1 MIRKQQLLTGRPEK
15 QMGFF
20 ARLGRDVKR
29 NYILYIMI
37 APVVAYYVIF
47 CYWPMYGIQ
56 IAFRDFIPRL
66 GFFGSPWVGL
76 DHFKRFFSSYNFL
89 TLLGNTLKLSIYGL
103 LVSFPIP
110 ILFALLLNYLPG
122 KGFRK
127 TVQTISYAPNFIS
140 MVVMCGMITIFLYP
154 DTGVINQVIKSLG
167 GESVDFLSNP
177 KYFRSI
183 FVWTGVWQTMGF
195 SAIMYISA
203 LSGVDYEVHEAA
215 IIDGANKLQR
225 IRYIDMP
232 SIMPTASIMLIFAL
246 SGIMGVDFQKVL
258 LLQNSLNMSVSDV
271 LSTYVYRVGILD
283 SDYGYST
290 AVGLFNS
297 VCSVILLIASNAIV
311 KKKTSSGLW

>member
-203 LSGVDYEVHEAA
+203 LSGVDYEMHEAA

>member
-1 MIRKQQLLTGRPEK
+1 M
-15 QMGFF
+15 
-20 ARLGRDVKR
+20 
-29 NYILYIMI
+29 
-37 APVVAYYVIF
+37 
-47 CYWPMYGIQ
+47 
-56 IAFRDFIPRL
+56 
-66 GFFGSPWVGL
+66 
-76 DHFKRFFSSYNFL
+76 
-89 TLLGNTLKLSIYGL
+89 
-103 LVSFPIP
+103 
-110 ILFALLLNYLPG
+110 
-122 KGFRK
+122 
-127 TVQTISYAPNFIS
+127 
-140 MVVMCGMITIFLYP
+140 
-154 DTGVINQVIKSLG
+154 G

-203 LSGVDYEVHEAA
+203 LSGVDYEMHEAA

>member
-1 MIRKQQLLTGRPEK
+1 MRRKQQLLTDRPEK
-15 QMGFF
+15 RMGFF
-20 ARLGRDVKR
+20 SRLGRDVRR

-66 GFFGSPWVGL
+66 GFWGSPWVGF
-76 DHFKRFFSSYNFL
+76 DHFKRFFSSYKFL
-89 TLLGNTLKLSIYGL
+89 TLLGNTLMLSIYGL
-103 LVSFPIP
+103 LVSFPLP

-140 MVVMCGMITIFLYP
+140 MVVLCGMITIFLYP

-167 GESVDFLSNP
+167 GESIDFLSNP

-203 LSGVDYEVHEAA
+203 LSGVDYEMHEAA

-225 IRYIDMP
+225 IRYIDLP
-232 SIMPTASIMLIFAL
+232 SIIPTASIMLIFAL

-258 LLQNSLNMSVSDV
+258 LLQNSLNMTVSDV
-271 LSTYVYRVGILD
+271 LSTYVYRVGLLD

>member
-66 GFFGSPWVGL
+66 GFLGSPWVGL

-203 LSGVDYEVHEAA
+203 LSGVDYEMHEAA

>member
-89 TLLGNTLKLSIYGL
+89 TLLGNPLKLSIYGL

-203 LSGVDYEVHEAA
+203 LSGVDYEMHEAA

>member
-183 FVWTGVWQTMGF
+183 FVWTGVWQAMGF

-203 LSGVDYEVHEAA
+203 LSGVDYEMHEAA

>member
-1 MIRKQQLLTGRPEK
+1 MRRKQQLLTDRPEK
-15 QMGFF
+15 RMGFF
-20 ARLGRDVKR
+20 SRLGRDVRR

-37 APVVAYYVIF
+37 SPVVAYYVIF

-66 GFFGSPWVGL
+66 GFWGSPWVGF
-76 DHFKRFFSSYNFL
+76 DHFKRFFSSYKFL
-89 TLLGNTLKLSIYGL
+89 TLLGNTLMLSIYGL
-103 LVSFPIP
+103 LVSFPLP

-140 MVVMCGMITIFLYP
+140 MVVLCGMITIFLYP

-167 GESVDFLSNP
+167 GESIDFLSNP

-203 LSGVDYEVHEAA
+203 LSGVDYEMHEAA

-225 IRYIDMP
+225 IRYIDLP
-232 SIMPTASIMLIFAL
+232 SIIPTASIMLIFAL

-258 LLQNSLNMSVSDV
+258 LLQNSLNMTVSDV
-271 LSTYVYRVGILD
+271 LSTYVYRVGLLD

>member
-1 MIRKQQLLTGRPEK
+1 
-15 QMGFF
+15 
-20 ARLGRDVKR
+20 
-29 NYILYIMI
+29 
-37 APVVAYYVIF
+37 
-47 CYWPMYGIQ
+47 
-56 IAFRDFIPRL
+56 
-66 GFFGSPWVGL
+66 
-76 DHFKRFFSSYNFL
+76 
-89 TLLGNTLKLSIYGL
+89 
-103 LVSFPIP
+103 
-110 ILFALLLNYLPG
+110 
-122 KGFRK
+122 
-127 TVQTISYAPNFIS
+127 
-140 MVVMCGMITIFLYP
+140 
-154 DTGVINQVIKSLG
+154 
-167 GESVDFLSNP
+167 
-177 KYFRSI
+177 
-183 FVWTGVWQTMGF
+183 MGF

-203 LSGVDYEVHEAA
+203 LSGVDYEMHEAA

>member
-1 MIRKQQLLTGRPEK
+1 
-15 QMGFF
+15 MGFF
-20 ARLGRDVKR
+20 SRLGRDVRR

-66 GFFGSPWVGL
+66 GFWGSPWVGF
-76 DHFKRFFSSYNFL
+76 DHFKRFFSSYKFL
-89 TLLGNTLKLSIYGL
+89 TLLGNTLMLSIYGL
-103 LVSFPIP
+103 LVSFPLP

-140 MVVMCGMITIFLYP
+140 MVVLCGMITIFLYP

-167 GESVDFLSNP
+167 GESIDFLSNP

-203 LSGVDYEVHEAA
+203 LSGVDYEMHEAA

-225 IRYIDMP
+225 IRYIDLP
-232 SIMPTASIMLIFAL
+232 SIIPTASIMLIFAL

-258 LLQNSLNMSVSDV
+258 LLQNSLNMTVSDV
-271 LSTYVYRVGILD
+271 LSTYVYRVGLLD

>member
-1 MIRKQQLLTGRPEK
+1 MRRKQQLLTDRPEK
-15 QMGFF
+15 RMGFF
-20 ARLGRDVKR
+20 SRLGRDVRR

-66 GFFGSPWVGL
+66 GFWGSPWVGF
-76 DHFKRFFSSYNFL
+76 DHFKRFFSSYKFL
-89 TLLGNTLKLSIYGL
+89 TLLGNTLMLSIYGL
-103 LVSFPIP
+103 LVSFPLP

-127 TVQTISYAPNFIS
+127 MVQTISYAPNFIS
-140 MVVMCGMITIFLYP
+140 MVVLCGMITIFLYP

-167 GESVDFLSNP
+167 GESIDFLSNP

-203 LSGVDYEVHEAA
+203 LSGVDYEMHEAA

-225 IRYIDMP
+225 IRYIDLP
-232 SIMPTASIMLIFAL
+232 SIIPTASIMLIFAL

-258 LLQNSLNMSVSDV
+258 LLQNSLNMTVSDV
-271 LSTYVYRVGILD
+271 LSTYVYRVGLLD

>member
-1 MIRKQQLLTGRPEK
+1 
-15 QMGFF
+15 
-20 ARLGRDVKR
+20 
-29 NYILYIMI
+29 
-37 APVVAYYVIF
+37 
-47 CYWPMYGIQ
+47 MYGIQ

-203 LSGVDYEVHEAA
+203 LSGVDYEMHEAA

-232 SIMPTASIMLIFAL
+232 SIMPTASIML
-246 SGIMGVDFQKVL
+246 
-258 LLQNSLNMSVSDV
+258 
-271 LSTYVYRVGILD
+271 
-283 SDYGYST
+283 
-290 AVGLFNS
+290 
-297 VCSVILLIASNAIV
+297 
-311 KKKTSSGLW
+311 SSP

>member
-203 LSGVDYEVHEAA
+203 LSGVDYEMHEAA

-271 LSTYVYRVGILD
+271 LSTYLYRVGILD

>member
-1 MIRKQQLLTGRPEK
+1 MRRKQQLLTDRPEK
-15 QMGFF
+15 RMGFF
-20 ARLGRDVKR
+20 SRLGRDVRR

-66 GFFGSPWVGL
+66 GFWGSPWVGF
-76 DHFKRFFSSYNFL
+76 DHFKRFFSSYKFL
-89 TLLGNTLKLSIYGL
+89 TLLGNTLMLSIYGL
-103 LVSFPIP
+103 LVSFPLP

-140 MVVMCGMITIFLYP
+140 MVVLCGMITIFLYP

-167 GESVDFLSNP
+167 GESIDFLSNP

-203 LSGVDYEVHEAA
+203 LSGVDYEMHEAA

-225 IRYIDMP
+225 IRYIDLP
-232 SIMPTASIMLIFAL
+232 SIIPTASIMLIFAL

-258 LLQNSLNMSVSDV
+258 LLQNSLNMTVSDV
-271 LSTYVYRVGILD
+271 LSTYVYRVGLLD

-297 VCSVILLIASNAIV
+297 VCSVVLLIASNAIV

>member
-103 LVSFPIP
+103 LVSFTVGR
-110 ILFALLLNYLPG
+110 LPKGSPSSLPCCSITFREKGSG
-122 KGFRK
+122 KRCRPFLMRR
-127 TVQTISYAPNFIS
+127 ISFPWWS
-140 MVVMCGMITIFLYP
+140 C
-154 DTGVINQVIKSLG
+154 
-167 GESVDFLSNP
+167 
-177 KYFRSI
+177 
-183 FVWTGVWQTMGF
+183 
-195 SAIMYISA
+195 
-203 LSGVDYEVHEAA
+203 AA
-215 IIDGANKLQR
+215 
-225 IRYIDMP
+225 
-232 SIMPTASIMLIFAL
+232 
-246 SGIMGVDFQKVL
+246 
-258 LLQNSLNMSVSDV
+258 
-271 LSTYVYRVGILD
+271 
-283 SDYGYST
+283 
-290 AVGLFNS
+290 
-297 VCSVILLIASNAIV
+297 
-311 KKKTSSGLW
+311 

>member
-1 MIRKQQLLTGRPEK
+1 MIRKQQLLTGRPEQ

-203 LSGVDYEVHEAA
+203 LSGVDYEMHEAA

>member
-203 LSGVDYEVHEAA
+203 LSGVDYEMHEAA

-311 KKKTSSGLW
+311 TKKTSSGLW

>member
-110 ILFALLLNYLPG
+110 ILFSLLLNYLPG

-203 LSGVDYEVHEAA
+203 LSGVDYEMHEAA

>member
-15 QMGFF
+15 QRGFF

-203 LSGVDYEVHEAA
+203 LSGVDYEMHEAA

>member
-1 MIRKQQLLTGRPEK
+1 
-15 QMGFF
+15 MGFF

-203 LSGVDYEVHEAA
+203 LSGVDYEMHEAA

>member
-1 MIRKQQLLTGRPEK
+1 MRRKQQLLTDRPEK
-15 QMGFF
+15 RMGFF
-20 ARLGRDVKR
+20 SRLGRDVRR

-66 GFFGSPWVGL
+66 GFWGSPWVGF
-76 DHFKRFFSSYNFL
+76 DHFKRFFSSYKFL
-89 TLLGNTLKLSIYGL
+89 TLLGNTLMLSIYGL
-103 LVSFPIP
+103 LVSFPLP

-140 MVVMCGMITIFLYP
+140 MVVLCGMITIFLYP

-167 GESVDFLSNP
+167 GESIDFLSNP

-203 LSGVDYEVHEAA
+203 LSGVDYEMHEAA

-225 IRYIDMP
+225 IRYIDLP
-232 SIMPTASIMLIFAL
+232 SIIPTASIMLIFAL
-246 SGIMGVDFQKVL
+246 SGIMGVDFQKAL
-258 LLQNSLNMSVSDV
+258 LLQNSLNMTVSDV
-271 LSTYVYRVGILD
+271 LSTYVYRVGLLD

>member
-20 ARLGRDVKR
+20 TRLGRDVKR

-203 LSGVDYEVHEAA
+203 LSGVDYEMHEAA